1 MQSLCYDILIE
12 HDPEHTDDR
21 HFMKSKVEKTI
32 CLEKP
37 LLEDPGDYN
46 MIIDN
51 FSINTEGIPLM
62 IPEIN
67 SKQLKPSLNIGFYY
81 TNHKIKTIFDF
92 DENEHREFVSLFL
105 IPYKKHPNGIKKI
118 FKEYWLEFFD
128 SVGWIDNLDEQC
140 FLYDYNSFLNALNHT
155 FRVISNNIRYD
166 VKRKELKHFCEEG
179 NNTSYFYFELKD
191 NLLVLNVHKDVWKK
205 NDYFELKNFHVCMPM
220 YLYRFIGNGF
230 KTKFNT
236 DHTWEYD
243 YDWTKL
249 GETNESIVITQEFS
263 TLIDWS
269 PLKAIVIGSDS
280 ILADI
285 DPLIVAQYNGYLNHT
300 KTPEYIKFLETNNIT
315 DKEEQVAGILNVYYP
330 SPSSLGE
337 FIPVYSVKD
346 DNRLIPLKHGTSLTK
361 INIWIKWLDVYG
373 NLHDL
378 YLLPERTCNLR
389 LCFCPKKTLN

>member
-1 MQSLCYDILIE
+1 MQSLCYDITIE
-12 HDPEHTDDR
+12 HDPKHTDDR
-21 HFMKSKVEKTI
+21 HFMKSKIEKTI

-37 LLEDPGDYN
+37 LLEDHGDYN
-46 MIIDN
+46 VFIDN
-51 FSINTEGIPLM
+51 FSISTEGIPLM

-81 TNHKIKTIFDF
+81 TNHKIKTIFDIE
-92 DENEHREFVSLFL
+92 ENEHREMVSLLL

-118 FKEYWLEFFD
+118 FKNYWLEFFD

-140 FLYDYNSFLNALNHT
+140 FMYDYNSFLNALNHT

-179 NNTSYFYFELKD
+179 NNTSYFYFDLKD
-191 NLLVLNVHKDVWKK
+191 NLLVLNVHNDVWKK
-205 NDYFELKNFHVCMPM
+205 NDYFELKNFHVHMPM

-243 YDWTKL
+243 YDWSKL
-249 GETNESIVITQEFS
+249 GETNETIIITQEFS

-280 ILADI
+280 ILADT

-315 DKEEQVAGILNVYYP
+315 DKEEQVAGILNIYYP
-330 SPSSLGE
+330 SSSSLDE
-337 FIPVYSVKD
+337 INPVYSVKG
-346 DNRLIPLKHGTSLTK
+346 DNRLIPLKHGSSLMK

-378 YLLPERTCNLR
+378 YLLPERSCNLR